1 MFDPIY
7 WATYNDANIAD
18 KVAYSFAIAD
28 GIVTRE
34 SVMEIWDDL
43 ERNSVDFYAA
53 MRSAYLQNR
62 GQSGCYN
69 DENAQGTAAYDF
81 DFGIEDEDMTYQD
94 MENN

>member
-53 MRSAYLQNR
+53 MRSAYLQ
-62 GQSGCYN
+62 
-69 DENAQGTAAYDF
+69 TAASPAV
-81 DFGIEDEDMTYQD
+81 IMMKMLRERLLTTLTSALKTKT
-94 MENN
+94 